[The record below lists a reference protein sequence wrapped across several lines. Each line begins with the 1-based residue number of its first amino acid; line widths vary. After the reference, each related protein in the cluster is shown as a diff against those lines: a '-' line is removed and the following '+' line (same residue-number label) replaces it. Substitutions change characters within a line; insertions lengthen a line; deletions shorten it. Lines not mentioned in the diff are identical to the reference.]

1 MREYLFCLLIRQPF
15 AAAGAEFII
24 RIGVLSTVRAEA
36 GACAALI
43 CLLLLPEA
51 GIQRVG
57 LFTFLGNIVYG
68 IAVFAGGVF
77 KVIYGVDYADYY
89 KKYTKQRKHG
99 RRSH

>member
-43 CLLLLPEA
+43 CLLLLAEA
-51 GIQRVG
+51 DVQRIGFFAFVSD
-57 LFTFLGNIVYG
+57 VVDG